1 MASDSAPEEEGSTLD
16 YVFESV
22 TFGLFSPTKA
32 AEEPDAFA
40 SRADD
45 AAGGGFMSHMWSTP
59 EGASGGSGEGGDN
72 ATNATSTPASSTQRS
87 ASPQPSEMHQETV
100 DAHMAAVLKVAHTDV
115 QRRGSVNTGGFLF
128 FDTETVTLMCT
139 VMVQSHARGMF
150 ARKRV
155 QRMRERAA
163 RAALIAAEEE
173 EERKEKRAQLKR
185 LKEVAGENA
194 VAMEV
199 ASAEAPSSPPSPPPG
214 RVETVATPP
223 KSESARLINSMQS
236 APANLDASGV
246 SERSAVATPRSAP
259 SVSENKIYVGGM
271 VQTREVKLQQA
282 NLSAAARRA
291 NSYTKSHVTIRSPG
305 PKTDHLFMGG
315 IKSDSSI
322 HFRSRAASRKSRSI
336 GPRCRAV
343 SRDEDGVMS
352 TPRISP
358 PSRKGSFGDE
368 DYYSDS
374 DDDGGFTIVLDDD
387 PVRANAP
394 DSTTRS
400 RGKSTEKQFQRFVAS
415 PQSVRTPRSRESSF
429 ASQASQASQNELS
442 IERTSS
448 IEGPL
453 GPPYDPASPRNMMPV
468 RRMSLTPVKWAEEA
482 PVSPLPPGNATASR
496 LNFGIS
502 PVDAPR

>member
-1 MASDSAPEEEGSTLD
+1 MASDSAPEEESSTLD

-22 TFGLFSPTKA
+22 TFGMFSPTKA
-32 AEEPDAFA
+32 AEEPDASA

-45 AAGGGFMSHMWSTP
+45 AAGGGFMSHMWSNP
-59 EGASGGSGEGGDN
+59 EGASDASGEGGDN

-87 ASPQPSEMHQETV
+87 ASSQPSKMGQEAV
-100 DAHMAAVLKVAHTDV
+100 DAHMAAVSKVAHTDV

-163 RAALIAAEEE
+163 LIAAEEE

-194 VAMEV
+194 VAMEI
-199 ASAEAPSSPPSPPPG
+199 AGAEAPSSPPSPPPG
-214 RVETVATPP
+214 REETVVTPP

-246 SERSAVATPRSAP
+246 SEQSAVATPRSAP
-259 SVSENKIYVGGM
+259 SVSTLSEKKIYVGGM

-282 NLSAAARRA
+282 NLSAATRRA
-291 NSYTKSHVTIRSPG
+291 SSYTKSRVTMRSPG
-305 PKTDHLFMGG
+305 SETDHLFMGG

-322 HFRSRAASRKSRSI
+322 HFRSRAASRKSRAI

-352 TPRISP
+352 TPRIGP
-358 PSRKGSFGDE
+358 PSRKVSFGDE
-368 DYYSDS
+368 DYSSDS

-394 DSTTRS
+394 DSMTRS

-429 ASQASQASQNELS
+429 ASQASQNELS

-468 RRMSLTPVKWAEEA
+468 RKMSLTPVKWAEEA
-482 PVSPLPPGNATASR
+482 PVSPLPPGNTTAST
-496 LNFGIS
+496 LDFGIS